1 MTGNDI
7 PSLGPVGG
15 LSGELRK
22 KRLQRAWREQA
33 AQQALFPGCLWPRCG
48 EQGGWGRATLLL
60 GAVGGRGGSQWEP
73 AARPLRSR
81 PESGPGSWALA
92 SQQGRYL
99 WRGLLSLCFWGAAG
113 LASGVLVGFSP
124 PPAFC
129 FIVLFPSGSHILVA
143 SLCVT
148 PPPTTANL

>member
-1 MTGNDI
+1 MISASLIEEVGGVMTGNDI

-73 AARPLRSR
+73 A
-81 PESGPGSWALA
+81 
-92 SQQGRYL
+92 
-99 WRGLLSLCFWGAAG
+99 
-113 LASGVLVGFSP
+113 GVLPGLG
-124 PPAFC
+124 A
-129 FIVLFPSGSHILVA
+129 VL
-143 SLCVT
+143 
-148 PPPTTANL
+148 